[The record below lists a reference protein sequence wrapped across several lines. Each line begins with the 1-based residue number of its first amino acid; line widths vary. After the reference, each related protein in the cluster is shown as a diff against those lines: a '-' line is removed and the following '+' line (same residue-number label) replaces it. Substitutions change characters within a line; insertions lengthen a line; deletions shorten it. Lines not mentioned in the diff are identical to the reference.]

1 VGSTDDLGAQVIE
14 ERIEAAGGGTVNL
27 IDPPDRIVAA
37 IGHVGHSATSW
48 VMVTPGRIPPWAL
61 AAMTR
66 SDVASL
72 ASATALLTQTSRTGS
87 TLELGLSGL
96 SHYMAD
102 SSGQTEAGIIPGLFV
117 GSNLTLADCAALY
130 IGTTLFSNVRRG
142 TISAG
147 IGAPANVTLDGE
159 HHDSLSFTKWLAY
172 QFRFRRGRD
181 SSPSP
186 HAKGVCGQ
194 SPAHRAWG
202 RHRGRQPGPQW
213 RCRRSPP
220 WHP

>member
-14 ERIEAAGGGTVNL
+14 ERIEAAGGGTVEL
-27 IDPPDRIVAA
+27 IDPPGRIVAA

-102 SSGQTEAGIIPGLFV
+102 SSGQTEAGIIPGTFV
-117 GSNLTLADCAALY
+117 G
-130 IGTTLFSNVRRG
+130 
-142 TISAG
+142 
-147 IGAPANVTLDGE
+147 
-159 HHDSLSFTKWLAY
+159 
-172 QFRFRRGRD
+172 
-181 SSPSP
+181 
-186 HAKGVCGQ
+186 
-194 SPAHRAWG
+194 
-202 RHRGRQPGPQW
+202 
-213 RCRRSPP
+213 
-220 WHP
+220 

>member
-1 VGSTDDLGAQVIE
+1 MGSTDDLGAQVIE
-14 ERIEAAGGGTVNL
+14 ERIEAAGGGTVEL
-27 IDPPDRIVAA
+27 IDPPGRIVAA

-102 SSGQTEAGIIPGLFV
+102 SKNKKKKVLTKVLKIRSII
-117 GSNLTLADCAALY
+117 N
-130 IGTTLFSNVRRG
+130 
-142 TISAG
+142 
-147 IGAPANVTLDGE
+147 
-159 HHDSLSFTKWLAY
+159 HK
-172 QFRFRRGRD
+172 
-181 SSPSP
+181 
-186 HAKGVCGQ
+186 
-194 SPAHRAWG
+194 
-202 RHRGRQPGPQW
+202 
-213 RCRRSPP
+213 
-220 WHP
+220 